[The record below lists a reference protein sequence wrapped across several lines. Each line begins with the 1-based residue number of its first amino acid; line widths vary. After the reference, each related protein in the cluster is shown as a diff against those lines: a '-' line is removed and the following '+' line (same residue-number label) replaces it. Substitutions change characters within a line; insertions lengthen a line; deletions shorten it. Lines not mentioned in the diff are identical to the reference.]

1 MTTHTHPSRRI
12 GWGIAGLA
20 VSLAAVATGSPT
32 AAADVQD
39 FWVATATSPYYAGT
53 DYLLYASTAQG
64 AGARWVIFS
73 DNGACIGGART
84 DAVPGY
90 TPMVGMTWIPSTAGR
105 HVLTADDGQTTKSIT
120 VDVKPTQA
128 GTTPQTPPTPTG
140 CGKLQ
145 QLLTTGSGTGSSAL
159 GLG

>member
-1 MTTHTHPSRRI
+1 MTMHIHPARRI

-20 VSLAAVATGSPT
+20 ASLAAVTTSTPT
-32 AAADVQD
+32 AAADVQR
-39 FWVATATSPYYAGT
+39 FWVATAENHYYAGA
-53 DYLLYASTAQG
+53 DYQLYAATAQG

-73 DNGACIGGART
+73 DNGTCIGGALT
-84 DAVPGY
+84 NTVPGY
-90 TPMVGMTWIPSTAGR
+90 IPMVGLTWTPTTAGR

-120 VDVKPTQA
+120 ADVQPTQA
-128 GTTPQTPPTPTG
+128 GTTPRTPPTPTG

-145 QLLTTGSGTGSSAL
+145 QLLTTGSGTGSAAI

>member
-1 MTTHTHPSRRI
+1 MTTRTRLGRRI

-20 VSLAAVATGSPT
+20 ASLAAVTTGAPT
-32 AAADVQD
+32 AAADVHD

-53 DYLLYASTAQG
+53 DYLLYASTTQG
-64 AGARWVIFS
+64 AGVRWVIFS

-90 TPMVGMTWIPSTAGR
+90 TPMVGMTWIPSTAGH

-120 VDVKPTQA
+120 VDVQPTQA
-128 GTTPQTPPTPTG
+128 GTTPKTPPARTG

-145 QLLTTGSGTGSSAL
+145 QLLTTGSGTGSSAI